1 MCGCPDGLTRCFC
14 RRRMLGFININTD
27 FWRNRVGAIMDHLIL
42 REAGSAAVAAAA
54 GAAEAA
60 RRRRR

>member
-1 MCGCPDGLTRCFC
+1 
-14 RRRMLGFININTD
+14 
-27 FWRNRVGAIMDHLIL
+27 MDHLIL
-42 REAGSAAVAAAA
+42 GEAGSAAVDAAT